1 MATVNTKID
10 GKHAS
15 MFIKKSLQI

>member
-15 MFIKKSLQI
+15 MFIKKIITN